1 MYNNVIYINGNS
13 GLTDHLIPAIQQF
26 ITGLEVCTKFLTVT
40 KEHVLEMIRAGEK
53 GPQEFLEGVGFR
65 LQNVKNDAGKI
76 EDFWFMAEADTD
88 TELLHA
94 G

>member
-1 MYNNVIYINGNS
+1 MHYKLPFLFVE
-13 GLTDHLIPAIQQF
+13 
-26 ITGLEVCTKFLTVT
+26 TGFGEILDRVVEALTVFSFT
-40 KEHVLEMIRAGEK
+40 QRMLHNEQQSMAA
-53 GPQEFLEGVGFR
+53 
-65 LQNVKNDAGKI
+65 QNVKNDAGKI